1 MDILNIST
9 ERSSRIIEIISGFL
23 DNFPELGGML
33 TTINRWVFVM
43 LAIYILLR
51 AILSLL
57 KSRNPSEIWAY
68 MQDQDGNTTPI
79 SHWENV
85 IGRSKSCDI
94 VCDDPSVSRNHG
106 TLMRNRDGS
115 WTYTD
120 LQSKNG
126 SYINGER
133 IHRSSAKVKVGDV
146 LSIGACELTLFPI
159 SLEEQRNNTEYRKEK
174 AVPLK
179 AGNSFL
185 ALTLFQLLAAFQLI
199 ISLGEDCPV
208 ALPLCMIGLSAV
220 MWTYYIFLRAMRRV
234 GFEMEIIAFFL
245 STLSLAVTASAEPSA
260 VLKQLIAIILGLML
274 FFGLCWF
281 LRDLNRAKSIRVF
294 MVVCAV
300 GLLAVN
306 LVFGTSSFGAQNWIS
321 IAGMSLQPS
330 ELCKIA
336 FIYAGAATLDE
347 LFTKKN
353 LTMFVGLSI
362 FCLGA
367 LAVMSDFGT
376 AAIFFVAFLVISF
389 LRSGDFSKLILICA
403 AALTGVFLM
412 LRFKPYIA
420 DRFAAWGHVWEYADG
435 AGFQQTRAMTAAAS
449 GGLVGVGPGNG
460 WLNQIFAAET
470 DLVFGVL
477 TEEWGLIISSLAVLA
492 IVTLCVFAFQSIMAG
507 RSTFYTIAA
516 CSASTMF
523 IFQTMLNVFGCVDI
537 FPLTGVTFPFVS
549 CGGSSMLASW
559 GLLSFMKAAD
569 TRQNASFAVK
579 MTKKN
584 EFQSESEI
592 QKITPPSLSKDKALE
607 ESDVQEVTSLDD
619 LF

>member
-1 MDILNIST
+1 MDILSIST
-9 ERSSRIIEIISGFL
+9 EQSSTIIGVISGFL
-23 DNFPELGGML
+23 DKFPELGGML
-33 TTINRWVFVM
+33 TTINRWVFVV
-43 LAIYILLR
+43 LAIFILLR

-68 MQDQDGNTTPI
+68 IQDQDGNTTPI

-85 IGRSKSCDI
+85 IGRSRSCDI
-94 VCDDPSVSRNHG
+94 VCDDRSVSRNHA

-120 LQSKNG
+120 LHSKNG
-126 SYINGER
+126 SYINGEK
-133 IHRSSAKVKVGDV
+133 IHRETAKVHSGDV
-146 LSIGACELTLFPI
+146 ITIGGCNLTLFPI

-179 AGNSFL
+179 ASRSFA
-185 ALTLFQLLAAFQLI
+185 ALTLFQILTAFQLI
-199 ISLGEDCPV
+199 VSLGEDCPV
-208 ALPLCMIGLSAV
+208 ALPLCMLGLSVV
-220 MWTYYIFLRAMRRV
+220 MWIYYLTMRAFRRV

-260 VLKQLIAIILGLML
+260 VLKQLIAIILGVIV
-274 FFGLCWF
+274 FFCLCWF
-281 LRDLNRAKSIRVF
+281 LRDLNRAKGIRVF

-300 GLLAVN
+300 GLLAIN

-321 IAGMSLQPS
+321 VAGMSLQPS

-347 LFTKKN
+347 LFAKKN
-353 LTMFVGLSI
+353 LTMFVGLSV

-412 LRFKPYIA
+412 LRFISYIA

-507 RSTFYTIAA
+507 RSTYYTIAA

-584 EFQSESEI
+584 EFQPEAEV
-592 QKITPPSLSKDKALE
+592 QKITVPSLSQDKSLAE
-607 ESDVQEVTSLDD
+607 PDVQEVTSLDD

>member
-1 MDILNIST
+1 
-9 ERSSRIIEIISGFL
+9 
-23 DNFPELGGML
+23 ML
-33 TTINRWVFVM
+33 TTINRWLFVV

-68 MQDQDGNTTPI
+68 IQDQDGNTTPI

-85 IGRSKSCDI
+85 LGRSRSCDI
-94 VCDDPSVSRNHG
+94 VCDDPGVSRNHG
-106 TLMRNRDGS
+106 TLMRNHDGS

-120 LQSKNG
+120 LHSKNG
-126 SYINGER
+126 SYINGEK
-133 IHRSSAKVKVGDV
+133 IHRETATLHAGDV
-146 LSIGACELTLFPI
+146 LTIGACDLTLFPI
-159 SLEEQRNNTEYRKEK
+159 SLEEQRNNTEYRREK

-179 AGNSFL
+179 AAQSFA
-185 ALTLFQLLAAFQLI
+185 ALTLFQILTAFQLI
-199 ISLGEDCPV
+199 VSLGDECPV
-208 ALPLCMIGLSAV
+208 ALPLCMLGLSVV
-220 MWTYYIFLRAMRRV
+220 MWAYYLTMRVFRRV

-260 VLKQLIAIILGLML
+260 VLKQLIAIILGVIL
-274 FFGLCWF
+274 FFCLCWF
-281 LRDLNRAKSIRVF
+281 LRDLDRAKGIRVF

-300 GLLAVN
+300 LLLAVN
-306 LVFGTSSFGAQNWIS
+306 LIFGTSSFGAQNWIS

-347 LFTKKN
+347 LFTRKN
-353 LTMFVGLSI
+353 LTLFVGLSI

-403 AALTGVFLM
+403 AALTGIFLM

-435 AGFQQTRAMTAAAS
+435 AGFQQTRAMSAAAS

-507 RSTFYTIAA
+507 RSTYYTIAA

-584 EFQSESEI
+584 EFQPEAEV
-592 QKITPPSLSKDKALE
+592 QKITAPSLSKDQSLQE
-607 ESDVQEVTSLDD
+607 PEVQEITSLDD